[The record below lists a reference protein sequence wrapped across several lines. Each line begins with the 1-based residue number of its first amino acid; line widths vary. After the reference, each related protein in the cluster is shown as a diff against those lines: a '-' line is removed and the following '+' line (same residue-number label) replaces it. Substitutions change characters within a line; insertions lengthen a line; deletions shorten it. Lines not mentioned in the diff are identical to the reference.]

1 MKILIID
8 DDAGLRKSLSLI
20 LGDAGYEVLQAE
32 DGEQGLAT
40 AHEQSPDII
49 LCDVRMPKLGG
60 LEFLEAYREAGGH
73 ALILVMTAYG
83 GLDLAME
90 AMKKGA
96 YDYIPKPFG
105 SDDVLLIVRKAE
117 EREQL
122 RREVGR
128 LRQEVRADARFGE
141 IVVGSPAMRQAMEV
155 VRKVAPY
162 DSSVLISGASG
173 TGKELVARM
182 LHRESSRADAAFLPV
197 NCGGVPE
204 QLLESE
210 FFGFVRGAFTGAD
223 RDKAG
228 LFEAADGGTLFLDE
242 VGELPGSLQA
252 KLLRGLQEGEVRRVG
267 ATETTQVDVRIISAT
282 NRDLEDAVEKG
293 EFRKDLY
300 YRLAVVPIHLP
311 QLRSRREEIP
321 QLAVHLLE
329 RHCSRLG
336 VSVEGIEPNAM
347 EILLAYAWPG
357 NIRELENVLERALVL
372 TDGDSIS
379 VKDLPEGVRR
389 PAPDHAGIA
398 VDGDDLSVK
407 KHGARLERHLIQLA
421 LDRTGGNKTH
431 VARLEQ
437 LIPAQ
442 EEVAALLDDIQARAR
457 LVDVDVIGLVP
468 EPTAPAGPYNRT
480 GYSMTVVGEYHSVAR
495 FLTEIASLSRIV
507 NPVQVDVQVMAAPP
521 ANSDWVSPV
530 QAQFRIETYVL
541 PDNVA
546 LAPAEIG

>member
-40 AHEQSPDII
+40 AREEEPGII

-60 LEFLEAYREAGGH
+60 IEFLEEYRAGGGT
-73 ALILVMTAYG
+73 ALVLVMTAYG
-83 GLDLAME
+83 GLDLAMQ

-122 RREVGR
+122 RQEVGR
-128 LRQEVRADARFGE
+128 LRREVRADARFGE
-141 IVVGSPAMRQAMEV
+141 IVVGSPAMRHAMEV
-155 VRKVAPY
+155 AQKVAPY
-162 DSSVLISGASG
+162 DSPVLITGASG

-182 LHRESSRADAAFLPV
+182 LHRESTRCEAAFIPV

-210 FFGFVRGAFTGAD
+210 FFGFVKGAFTGAD
-223 RDKAG
+223 RDKEG

-242 VGELPGSLQA
+242 VGELPGALQV
-252 KLLRGLQEGEVRRVG
+252 KLLRALQEGEVRRVG
-267 ATETTQVDVRIISAT
+267 ATKTTRVDVRVISAT
-282 NRDLEDAVEKG
+282 NRDLEDAVETG

-311 QLRSRREEIP
+311 QLRARREEIP
-321 QLAVHLLE
+321 QLAAHLLQ
-329 RHCSRLG
+329 RHAARLG
-336 VSVEGIEPNAM
+336 VSIESIEPEAM
-347 EILLAYAWPG
+347 EILLDYAWPG

-372 TDGDSIS
+372 TDDQTIAAD
-379 VKDLPEGVRR
+379 DLPEAVRR
-389 PAPDHAGIA
+389 PAPDTPGIG

-421 LDRTGGNKTH
+421 LDRTGGNKTQ
-431 VARLEQ
+431 AADLLE
-437 LIPAQ
+437 LSPRALRYKIQ
-442 EEVAALLDDIQARAR
+442 EYG
-457 LVDVDVIGLVP
+457 IG
-468 EPTAPAGPYNRT
+468 
-480 GYSMTVVGEYHSVAR
+480 
-495 FLTEIASLSRIV
+495 
-507 NPVQVDVQVMAAPP
+507 
-521 ANSDWVSPV
+521 
-530 QAQFRIETYVL
+530 
-541 PDNVA
+541 
-546 LAPAEIG
+546 